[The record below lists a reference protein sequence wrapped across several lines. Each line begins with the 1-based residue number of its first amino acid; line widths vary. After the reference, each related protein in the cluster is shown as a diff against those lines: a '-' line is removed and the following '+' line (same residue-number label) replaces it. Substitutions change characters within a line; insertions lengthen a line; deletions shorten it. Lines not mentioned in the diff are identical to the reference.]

1 MGANLSSSGFLNG
14 LEADKTTDGHLRKM
28 KISWGKKLPLVFQT
42 EAAECG
48 LACLAMIAGY
58 HGAQID
64 LAALRQR
71 FSVSLRGATLAHVIR
86 FAGQLDLIGRPVRV
100 ELADLAYL
108 KTPAILHWKMDHFV
122 VLKKATRKYLYL
134 HDPAMGP
141 RRVTMAE
148 ADRCFTGV
156 ALELTP
162 TPSFAPRDER
172 QPLRLRDMIGRV
184 VGLKRALA
192 QIFALASAL
201 EFFSIISPLFLQL
214 TVDKVLAASDRNLLA
229 TLGVGFMLL
238 IALQSFLG
246 GLRSWTTLYF
256 GTSLKLQWYGNLF
269 SHLVRLPVSFFEKR
283 YFGDILSRFD
293 GAEAIQRTLTNSF
306 IETVLDGLI
315 SVFVLAVMFF
325 YSSKLALV
333 VVFSV
338 LVYLTLRNFAYLPLR
353 RAMEEQIVRLA
364 HQQGFM
370 IETLRGIRTIK
381 VLGREDSRKSR
392 WMNLLADS
400 TNAQIATEK
409 LNLLFKTSNGLI
421 FGLQSVAVVW
431 LGATL
436 VLNGKFSIGM
446 LFAFVAYQEQFKAR
460 ITNLVDRFFEFRML
474 SLQVQRLADVV
485 QEKPEPALLDS
496 ISPELED
503 ASIDVQHLHFRY
515 SDMDPWLLED
525 VSFRIKPGECVAI
538 VGASGAG
545 KSTLLKLMAGLL
557 HPQAGDVIVNGH
569 SVCQSR
575 ASVLGN
581 VGFVLQDDSLF
592 SGSIADNIAFA
603 SDVADM
609 SRVEEC
615 ARLVCLDEEINAMPM
630 KYSTLIGDMGSAL
643 SGGQQQRLLL
653 ARALYQRPSILILDE
668 ATSHLDVP
676 TEQRIAAMLAELR
689 MTRIFAAHRPDTIQI
704 ADRVIT
710 VSRSGKVSAGNSGR
724 SAVPTIKG
732 EHYVEARR

>member
-1 MGANLSSSGFLNG
+1 MKLSL
-14 LEADKTTDGHLRKM
+14 
-28 KISWGKKLPLVFQT
+28 GKKLPLVYQT

-64 LAALRQR
+64 LPALRQR
-71 FSVSLRGATLAHVIR
+71 FSLSLRGATLAHIIR
-86 FAGQLDLIGRPVRV
+86 FAGALDLTGRPLRV
-100 ELADLAYL
+100 ELEDLAYL
-108 KTPAILHWKMDHFV
+108 KTPCILHWKMDHFV
-122 VLKKATRKYLYL
+122 VLRKVTRKYVFI
-134 HDPAMGP
+134 HDPSTGP
-141 RRVTMAE
+141 RRLSFAE
-148 ADRCFTGV
+148 ASRYFTGV

-162 TPSFAPRDER
+162 TGSFAPRDER
-172 QPLRLRDMIGRV
+172 RPLRLRDLIGRV
-184 VGLKRALA
+184 VGLKRALG
-192 QIFALASAL
+192 QIFVLAAAL
-201 EFFSIISPLFLQL
+201 ELFSIISPLFLQL

-229 TLGVGFMLL
+229 TLGIGFMLL

-246 GLRSWTTLYF
+246 ALRSWTTLYF
-256 GTSLKLQWYGNLF
+256 GTSLKIQWYANLF

-293 GAEAIQRTLTNSF
+293 GAEAIQRTLTNNF

-325 YSSKLALV
+325 YSRRLTV
-333 VVFSV
+333 VVIVSV
-338 LVYLTLRNFAYLPLR
+338 LLYVALRNFAYRPLR
-353 RAMEEQIVRLA
+353 RTMEEQIMTLSR
-364 HQQGFM
+364 QQGFM

-381 VLGREDSRKSR
+381 VLGREDSRKTR
-392 WMNLLADS
+392 WMNLLVDS
-400 TNAQIATEK
+400 TNAQVTTEK
-409 LNLLFKTSNGLI
+409 LSLLFKAANGLI

-436 VLNGKFSIGM
+436 VLGGHFSVGM

-485 QEKPEPALLDS
+485 QEKPELSLAS
-496 ISPELED
+496 SVGPESED
-503 ASIDVQHLHFRY
+503 ASINVKNLFFRY
-515 SDMDPWLLED
+515 SDTEPWLLED
-525 VSFRIKPGECVAI
+525 VTFHVMPGECVAI

-557 HPQAGDVIVNGH
+557 HPQSGDVIVNGH
-569 SVCQSR
+569 SVTASR

-592 SGSIADNIAFA
+592 AGTIADNIAFA
-603 SDVADM
+603 ADIADM

-615 ARLVCLDEEINAMPM
+615 ARLACLDDEINAMHM
-630 KYSTLIGDMGSAL
+630 GYSTLIGDMGSAL

-689 MTRIFAAHRPDTIQI
+689 MTRIFAAHRPDTIEI

-710 VSRSGKVSAGNSGR
+710 LSRSGKVSLEPSRPARKAMTDTKVFAGEPY
-724 SAVPTIKG
+724 AQQK
-732 EHYVEARR
+732 